1 MREFNIYA
9 VGESMLT
16 ISMGNVVDLEV
27 NSMIF
32 QAYRQLIKS
41 RHSSWL
47 DIIPAYSTISIVYD
61 VPEIRK
67 HHASAFQ
74 WMKSEVEKIVS
85 GSSEHEKVNP
95 RMLRIPVCY
104 DQEFA
109 WDADRIRKEKSVSL
123 DDLILIHAS
132 KMYHVFMVG
141 FLPGFAYMG
150 SVDSRIVMPRLDSP
164 RTHVPA
170 GSVGIAGEQTGIYP
184 LDSPGGW
191 NIIGKT
197 PVKLFD
203 ATKREP
209 VLLRPGDQVTF
220 FPVTKA
226 QFLTFDSSAFNTTEA

>member
-1 MREFNIYA
+1 
-9 VGESMLT
+9 MLT

-32 QAYRQLIKS
+32 QVYSQIIKN

-67 HHASAFQ
+67 HHTSAFH
-74 WMKSEVEKIVS
+74 WVKGEVEKILS
-85 GSSEHEKVNP
+85 GSSVHEKGNP

-123 DDLILIHAS
+123 DELILIHAS
-132 KMYHVFMVG
+132 KTYHVFMVG

-150 SVDSRIVMPRLDSP
+150 PVDHRIVTPRLASP
-164 RTHVPA
+164 RTLVPA

-197 PVKLFD
+197 PVKFFD
-203 ATKREP
+203 ATKNDP

-220 FPVTKA
+220 FPITKA
-226 QFLTFDSSAFNTTEA
+226 QFLTFDSSAFNVTEA